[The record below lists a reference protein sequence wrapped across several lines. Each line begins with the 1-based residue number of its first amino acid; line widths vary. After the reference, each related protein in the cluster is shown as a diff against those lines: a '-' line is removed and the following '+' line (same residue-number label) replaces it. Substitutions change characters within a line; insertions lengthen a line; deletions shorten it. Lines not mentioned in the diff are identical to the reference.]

1 MCAGSPFAGL
11 FAPGRASASR
21 RSHARLC
28 VPSSWCYPGPF
39 DMKEPQSSSDDDT
52 PSTGFLPL
60 SLALALFITG
70 LFTLGIIPG
79 TGCEPPA
86 SAFRR

>member
-1 MCAGSPFAGL
+1 M
-11 FAPGRASASR
+11 
-21 RSHARLC
+21 
-28 VPSSWCYPGPF
+28 